1 MYIKCNSRYTARAV
15 FTRMINITEII
26 NSTQIAAVIALVATA
41 IIVVGLRPKSHKDKR
56 SHLSGHR
63 G

>member
-1 MYIKCNSRYTARAV
+1 
-15 FTRMINITEII
+15 MINITEII
-26 NSTQIAAVIALVATA
+26 NSTQIAAVIALVATV